1 VGLNCSKATFSLF
14 QHNFVTFAHRILKT
28 VRTTK
33 MTEKDF
39 SVVFLAIA
47 T

>member
-1 VGLNCSKATFSLF
+1 MGLNCSKATLF
-14 QHNFVTFAHRILKT
+14 QHNFVTFAHLILKT

-33 MTEKDF
+33 MTEKDL

-47 T
+47 S